1 MTKKKASLFYFALK
15 VFGWLLIVAWLSI
28 YLLVPSFIENG
39 DQRLPNPLSFRHMVI
54 KPSVNFLNDLIIG
67 IEYTNINYIVD
78 AIFGLIFML
87 IINSP
92 FILGLVIVFP
102 RSIKSIFKT
111 IFFPFKKIILLI
123 KWLRNK
129 NIIGLLENYFGLGF
143 YRIFFVLWW
152 LLLIIGLIFSVFEDD
167 DYFFPSIIIFI
178 IYWPLAIFG
187 KKIYHWINAGFKKD
201 IVGENEK

>member
-78 AIFGLIFML
+78 AIFGLIAML

-102 RSIKSIFKT
+102 RPIKSIFKT

-129 NIIGLLENYFGLGF
+129 NIIVLLENYFGLGF
-143 YRIFFVLWW
+143 YRLLFVLWW
-152 LLLIIGLIFSVFEDD
+152 LLLIIGLIFSYD
-167 DYFFPSIIIFI
+167 DYFIFLLFI
-178 IYWPLAIFG
+178 MYWPLAIFG
-187 KKIYHWINAGFKKD
+187 KKIYHWINTGFKKD
-201 IVGENEK
+201 IDGENEK